1 MDNFFI
7 AGTNKTPEINF
18 KSDGTFLIK
27 GNSYAENVGKFYLP
41 LVSWFDAMTL
51 NKKNFKSLNIELN
64 YVNTSSIKQLLTI
77 ITKINTLVGGKAK
90 INWVYEKG
98 DEDMLA
104 NGEDLQELS
113 ELKFNFVI
121 KDSTTNSK

>member
-27 GNSYAENVGKFYLP
+27 GNSYAENVSKFYLP
-41 LVSWFDAMTL
+41 LISWFDAMML

-121 KDSTTNSK
+121 KDTTTNSK